1 MGYIEYYKEKD
12 TDPMV
17 FLQRFRCTTEPI
29 GGGTEH
35 DEEGELVSWDAAV
48 AAIEIAM
55 KRLGWRPGSELP
67 KEGELVL
74 VSGSFKNRIIG
85 ASGAIFSKGEFYVA
99 STFDDPKVSRC
110 IITGIKW
117 WCYPPKEEEQ

>member
-1 MGYIEYYKEKD
+1 MTKLE
-12 TDPMV
+12 
-17 FLQRFRCTTEPI
+17 FLDKINDILVGLNTLESDLL
-29 GGGTEH
+29 GSLY
-35 DEEGELVSWDAAV
+35 DELMRDV
-48 AAIEIAM
+48 
-55 KRLGWRPGSELP
+55 GWHPASELP

-117 WCYPPKEEEQ
+117 WCYPPEED